1 MKGFDYM
8 KGYRIFNTPYG
19 KGISHKSKLRVDLF
33 GDMKISDI
41 EELKDFNIFYI
52 SQGHEDFITL
62 KGALVK
68 RKVRYIQ
75 VFEK

>member
-1 MKGFDYM
+1 MKGFDYL
-8 KGYRIFNTPYG
+8 KEYRIFNTPYG
-19 KGISHKSKLRVDLF
+19 KGISHKSKLRIDLL
-33 GDMKISDI
+33 GDMKISDV
-41 EELKDFNIFYI
+41 EELKNFNVFYV